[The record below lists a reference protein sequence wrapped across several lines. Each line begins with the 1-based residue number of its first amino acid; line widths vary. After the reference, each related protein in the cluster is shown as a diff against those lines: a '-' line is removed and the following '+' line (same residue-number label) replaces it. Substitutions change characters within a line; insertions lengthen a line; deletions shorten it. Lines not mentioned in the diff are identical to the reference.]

1 MMFEFIKYRPR
12 LFTSIFVG
20 LLFCVFIPNSLA
32 LHSITR
38 AIIAWNVATWLYL
51 ILASLMIKNTSH
63 AQMKL
68 RAKKQNEG
76 KYVVLTMVVIA
87 AVMSLVA
94 IILELGIV
102 KEISGSLRSAH
113 ISLTIFTILSSWA
126 FTQTMFA
133 LHYAHDFYTAID
145 KGKEG
150 GLSFPNQKLPDYM
163 DFLYFSCVIGTSGQT
178 ADVSFTSQSMR
189 KIGLIHSVLAFF
201 FNTSLVA
208 LMINIASGLI

>member
-1 MMFEFIKYRPR
+1 MFRFIKHHPR
-12 LFTSIFVG
+12 LFVSIFIGILVF
-20 LLFCVFIPNSLA
+20 LFLPDSLA
-32 LHSITR
+32 LHTITR
-38 AIIAWNVATWLYL
+38 LIVAWNAMAWLYL
-51 ILASLMIKNTSH
+51 ILASLMIKSTSH

-87 AVMSLVA
+87 AIVSLGA
-94 IILELGIV
+94 IVLELGIV
-102 KEISGSLRSAH
+102 KEISGFIRSAH
-113 ISLTIFTILSSWA
+113 IALTILTILSSWA

-133 LHYAHDFYTAID
+133 LHYAHDFYSAID

>member
-1 MMFEFIKYRPR
+1 MFRFIKHHPR
-12 LFTSIFVG
+12 LFVSIFIGILVF
-20 LLFCVFIPNSLA
+20 LFLPDSLA
-32 LHSITR
+32 LH
-38 AIIAWNVATWLYL
+38 IISRLIVAWNAMAWLYL
-51 ILASLMIKNTSH
+51 ILASLMIKSTSH

-87 AVMSLVA
+87 AIVSLGA
-94 IILELGIV
+94 IVLELGIV
-102 KEISGSLRSAH
+102 KEISGFIRSAH
-113 ISLTIFTILSSWA
+113 IALTILTILSSWA

-133 LHYAHDFYTAID
+133 LHYAHDFYSAID

>member
-1 MMFEFIKYRPR
+1 MFRFIKHHPR
-12 LFTSIFVG
+12 LFVSIFIGILVF
-20 LLFCVFIPNSLA
+20 LFLPDSLA
-32 LHSITR
+32 LHTITR
-38 AIIAWNVATWLYL
+38 LIVAWNAMAWLYL
-51 ILASLMIKNTSH
+51 ILASLMIKSTSH

-76 KYVVLTMVVIA
+76 KYVVLTMVIIA
-87 AVMSLVA
+87 AIVSLGA
-94 IILELGIV
+94 IVLELGIV
-102 KEISGSLRSAH
+102 KEISGFIRSAH
-113 ISLTIFTILSSWA
+113 IALTILTILSSWT

-133 LHYAHDFYTAID
+133 LHYAHDFYSAID

-150 GLSFPNQKLPDYM
+150 GLSFPNQELPDYM

>member
-1 MMFEFIKYRPR
+1 
-12 LFTSIFVG
+12 
-20 LLFCVFIPNSLA
+20 
-32 LHSITR
+32 
-38 AIIAWNVATWLYL
+38 
-51 ILASLMIKNTSH
+51 MIKSTSH

-87 AVMSLVA
+87 AIVSLGA
-94 IILELGIV
+94 IVLELGIV
-102 KEISGSLRSAH
+102 KEISGFIRSAH
-113 ISLTIFTILSSWA
+113 IALTILTILSSWT

-133 LHYAHDFYTAID
+133 LHYAHDFYSAID

-150 GLSFPNQKLPDYM
+150 GLSFPNQELPDYM

>member
-1 MMFEFIKYRPR
+1 MFQFIKYRPR
-12 LFTSIFVG
+12 LFSSMFLGVFVFFF
-20 LLFCVFIPNSLA
+20 LPDSLA
-32 LHSITR
+32 LHTITR
-38 AIIAWNVATWLYL
+38 TIIAWNVTTLLYL

-76 KYVVLTMVVIA
+76 KYFVLMMVIIA
-87 AVMSLVA
+87 AIMSLVA
-94 IILELGIV
+94 IVLELGIV
-102 KEISGSLRSAH
+102 KEISRFLRPAH
-113 ISLTIFTILSSWA
+113 ITLTILTILSSWA
-126 FTQTMFA
+126 FTQMMFA
-133 LHYAHDFYTAID
+133 LHYAHDFYTALGQ
-145 KGKEG
+145 GKNG
-150 GLSFPNQKLPDYM
+150 GLLFPKQIRPDYI

>member
-1 MMFEFIKYRPR
+1 MFRFIKHHPR
-12 LFTSIFVG
+12 LFVSIFIGILVF
-20 LLFCVFIPNSLA
+20 LFLPDSLA
-32 LHSITR
+32 LHTITR
-38 AIIAWNVATWLYL
+38 LIVAWNAMAWLYL
-51 ILASLMIKNTSH
+51 ILASLMIKSTSH
-63 AQMKL
+63 VQMKL

-87 AVMSLVA
+87 AIVSLGA
-94 IILELGIV
+94 IVLELGIV
-102 KEISGSLRSAH
+102 KEISGFIRSAH
-113 ISLTIFTILSSWA
+113 IALTILTILSSWT

-133 LHYAHDFYTAID
+133 LHYAHDFYSAID

-150 GLSFPNQKLPDYM
+150 GLSFPNQELPDYM

>member
-1 MMFEFIKYRPR
+1 MFRFIKHHTR
-12 LFTSIFVG
+12 LFVSIFIGILVF
-20 LLFCVFIPNSLA
+20 LFLPDSLA
-32 LHSITR
+32 LHTITR
-38 AIIAWNVATWLYL
+38 LIVAWNAMAWLYL
-51 ILASLMIKNTSH
+51 ILASLMIKSTSH

-87 AVMSLVA
+87 AIVSLGA
-94 IILELGIV
+94 IVLELGIV
-102 KEISGSLRSAH
+102 KEISGFIRSAH
-113 ISLTIFTILSSWA
+113 IALTILTILSSWA

-133 LHYAHDFYTAID
+133 LHYAHDFYSAID

>member
-1 MMFEFIKYRPR
+1 MLFRSKYHPR
-12 LFTSIFVG
+12 LFISIFLG
-20 LLFCVFIPNSLA
+20 IISFFLIPSSLA
-32 LHSITR
+32 LHSVTR
-38 AIIAWNVATWLYL
+38 TIIAWNVTTWLYL
-51 ILASLMIKNTSH
+51 VLAGVMIKHTSH

-87 AVMSLVA
+87 AIMSLVA
-94 IILELGIV
+94 IVLELGIV
-102 KEISGSLRSAH
+102 KEIDGFLRSAH
-113 ISLTIFTILSSWA
+113 ITLTILTILSSWA

-133 LHYAHDFYTAID
+133 LHYAHDFYIASD
-145 KGKEG
+145 KSKNG
-150 GLSFPNQKLPDYM
+150 GLLFPNQKQPDYI

>member
-1 MMFEFIKYRPR
+1 MFKFIKHHPR
-12 LFTSIFVG
+12 LFLSIALGILVF
-20 LLFCVFIPNSLA
+20 LFLPDSLA
-32 LHSITR
+32 LQTITR
-38 AIIAWNVATWLYL
+38 LIVAWNVTAWLYL
-51 ILASLMIKNTSH
+51 ILTSLMIKETSH

-68 RAKKQNEG
+68 RAKRQNEG

-87 AVMSLVA
+87 AIISLGA
-94 IILELGIV
+94 IVLELGVV
-102 KEISGSLRSAH
+102 KEMSGFVRSAH
-113 ISLTIFTILSSWA
+113 IALTILTILSSWA

-133 LHYAHDFYTAID
+133 LHYAHGFYAALD
-145 KGKEG
+145 QGKDG
-150 GLSFPNQKLPDYM
+150 GLLFPNQRLPDYL
-163 DFLYFSCVIGTSGQT
+163 DFFYFSCVIGTSGQT

>member
-1 MMFEFIKYRPR
+1 MFRFIKNHPR
-12 LFTSIFVG
+12 LFVSIFVG
-20 LLFCVFIPNSLA
+20 ILVFLFLPDSLA
-32 LHSITR
+32 LHTITR
-38 AIIAWNVATWLYL
+38 LIVAWNAMAWLYL
-51 ILASLMIKNTSH
+51 ILASLMIKSTSH

-76 KYVVLTMVVIA
+76 KYVVLTMVIIA
-87 AVMSLVA
+87 AIVSLGA
-94 IILELGIV
+94 IVLELGIV
-102 KEISGSLRSAH
+102 KEISGFIRSAH
-113 ISLTIFTILSSWA
+113 IALTILTILSSWA

-133 LHYAHDFYTAID
+133 LHYAHDFYSAID

>member
-1 MMFEFIKYRPR
+1 MFRFIKHHPR
-12 LFTSIFVG
+12 LFVSIFIGILVF
-20 LLFCVFIPNSLA
+20 LFLPDSLA
-32 LHSITR
+32 LHTITR
-38 AIIAWNVATWLYL
+38 LIVAWNAMAWLYL
-51 ILASLMIKNTSH
+51 ILASLMIKSTSH
-63 AQMKL
+63 VQMKL

-87 AVMSLVA
+87 AIVSLGA
-94 IILELGIV
+94 IVLELGIV
-102 KEISGSLRSAH
+102 KEISGFIRSAH
-113 ISLTIFTILSSWA
+113 IALTILTILSSWA

-133 LHYAHDFYTAID
+133 LHYAHDFYSAID

>member
-1 MMFEFIKYRPR
+1 MFRFIKNHPR
-12 LFTSIFVG
+12 LFVSIFVG
-20 LLFCVFIPNSLA
+20 ILVFLFLPDSLA
-32 LHSITR
+32 LHTITR
-38 AIIAWNVATWLYL
+38 LIVAWNAMAWLYL
-51 ILASLMIKNTSH
+51 ILASLMIKSTSH

-76 KYVVLTMVVIA
+76 KYVVLSMVVIA
-87 AVMSLVA
+87 ATVSLGA
-94 IILELGIV
+94 IVLELGIV
-102 KEISGSLRSAH
+102 KEISGFIRSAH
-113 ISLTIFTILSSWA
+113 IVLTILTILSSWA

>member
-1 MMFEFIKYRPR
+1 MFRFIKNHPR
-12 LFTSIFVG
+12 LFVSIFVG
-20 LLFCVFIPNSLA
+20 ILVFLFLPDSLA
-32 LHSITR
+32 LHTITR
-38 AIIAWNVATWLYL
+38 LIVAWNAMAWLYL
-51 ILASLMIKNTSH
+51 ILASLMIKSTSH

-76 KYVVLTMVVIA
+76 KYVVLSLVVIA
-87 AVMSLVA
+87 ATVSLGA
-94 IILELGIV
+94 IVLELGIV
-102 KEISGSLRSAH
+102 KEISGFIRSAH
-113 ISLTIFTILSSWA
+113 IVLTILTILSSWA

>member
-1 MMFEFIKYRPR
+1 MLRFIKHRPR
-12 LFTSIFVG
+12 LSLSIAAGILVF
-20 LLFCVFIPNSLA
+20 LFLPNSFA

-38 AIIAWNVATWLYL
+38 SIVAWNVMTSLYL
-51 ILASLMIKNTSH
+51 ILASTMIKNTSH
-63 AQMKL
+63 TQMKL

-76 KYVVLTMVVIA
+76 KYVVLMMVIIA
-87 AVMSLVA
+87 AIMSLVA
-94 IILELGIV
+94 IVLELGIV
-102 KEISGSLRSAH
+102 KETHGLLRSAH
-113 ISLTIFTILSSWA
+113 IALTILTILLSWA

-133 LHYAHDFYTAID
+133 LHYAHDFYMALD
-145 KGKEG
+145 KNKNS
-150 GLSFPNQKLPDYM
+150 GLLFPNQKRPDYI
-163 DFLYFSCVIGTSGQT
+163 DFLYVSCVIGTSGQT

>member
-1 MMFEFIKYRPR
+1 MFRFIKHHPR
-12 LFTSIFVG
+12 LFLSILVG
-20 LLFCVFIPNSLA
+20 ILVFLFLPDSLA
-32 LHSITR
+32 LHTITR
-38 AIIAWNVATWLYL
+38 LIVAWNAMAWLYL
-51 ILASLMIKNTSH
+51 ILASLMIKSTSH

-87 AVMSLVA
+87 AIVSLGA
-94 IILELGIV
+94 IVLELGIV
-102 KEISGSLRSAH
+102 KEISGFIRSAH
-113 ISLTIFTILSSWA
+113 IALTILTILSSWT

-133 LHYAHDFYTAID
+133 LHYAHDFYSAID

-150 GLSFPNQKLPDYM
+150 GLSFPNQELPDYM

>member
-1 MMFEFIKYRPR
+1 MFRFIKHHPR
-12 LFTSIFVG
+12 LFVSIFIGILVF
-20 LLFCVFIPNSLA
+20 LFLPDSLA
-32 LHSITR
+32 LHTITR
-38 AIIAWNVATWLYL
+38 LIVAWNAMAWLYL
-51 ILASLMIKNTSH
+51 ILASLMIKSTSH

-87 AVMSLVA
+87 AIVSLGA
-94 IILELGIV
+94 IVLELGIV
-102 KEISGSLRSAH
+102 KEISGFIRSAH
-113 ISLTIFTILSSWA
+113 IALTILTILSSWA

-133 LHYAHDFYTAID
+133 LHYAHDFYSAID

-150 GLSFPNQKLPDYM
+150 GLSFPNQELPDYM